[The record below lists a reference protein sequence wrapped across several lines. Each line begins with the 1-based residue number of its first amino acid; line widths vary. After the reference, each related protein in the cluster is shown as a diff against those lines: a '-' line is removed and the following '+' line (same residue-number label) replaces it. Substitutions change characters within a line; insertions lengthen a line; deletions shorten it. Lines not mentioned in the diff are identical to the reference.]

1 MINLFFFFYFSKGE
15 WELGNGLLRILIN
28 FRFINFQ
35 LYVNE
40 MYLGL
45 LYNNIFVKF
54 EFINDVICYLME
66 GYVDFNFFFLGYI
79 ENEYKDMCVF

>member
-1 MINLFFFFYFSKGE
+1 MINLFYFSKGE

-45 LYNNIFVKF
+45 LYNKMVF
-54 EFINDVICYLME
+54 YL
-66 GYVDFNFFFLGYI
+66 NL
-79 ENEYKDMCVF
+79 

>member
-45 LYNNIFVKF
+45 LYNKMVF
-54 EFINDVICYLME
+54 YL
-66 GYVDFNFFFLGYI
+66 NL
-79 ENEYKDMCVF
+79 

>member
-1 MINLFFFFYFSKGE
+1 
-15 WELGNGLLRILIN
+15 
-28 FRFINFQ
+28 
-35 LYVNE
+35 

>member
-1 MINLFFFFYFSKGE
+1 MINLFFFYFSKGE

-35 LYVNE
+35 LYDNE

-45 LYNNIFVKF
+45 FYNNIFVKF

>member
-35 LYVNE
+35 LYDNE